1 MGGAYSTTRTEKG
14 QGSVYRPSRPRH
26 IARATV
32 VTETPGSIPAPPSI
46 GNDLPLSGLPAC
58 KDDPDEQDGSA
69 NCEPAAAG
77 GAS

>member
-32 VTETPGSIPAPPSI
+32 VTETPGSIAEPPI
-46 GNDLPLSGLPAC
+46 RNDLPLSGLPAC
-58 KDDPDEQDGSA
+58 KDDPDDQDGSA
-69 NCEPAAAG
+69 NCEPAAAD